1 MNTTRPIP
9 EGYHSITPHLVVRNA
24 AEAIEFYKRA
34 FSAEE
39 LHRMPT
45 PDGKFLMHAE
55 LKIGNSIVM
64 LCDELPGM
72 ERWVSPQSLEGTS
85 VALHIWCEDVDA
97 AFGRAVKAGA
107 KVSMPLTDMFWG
119 DRYGKLTDP
128 FGHEWSMATH
138 IQDLT
143 PEEIA
148 QAAEQ
153 YFSGI
158 APQ

>member
-1 MNTTRPIP
+1 MNATRPIP
-9 EGYHSITPHLVVRNA
+9 EGYHSVTPHLVVRNA

-64 LCDELPGM
+64 LCDEFPGM
-72 ERWVSPQSLEGTS
+72 ERWVAPQSLNGTT
-85 VALHIWCEDVDA
+85 VALHIWCEDVEA
-97 AFGRAVKAGA
+97 AFGQAVKAGA

-128 FGHEWSMATH
+128 FGHEWTMATH

-153 YFSGI
+153 YFSGM